1 MRKADYTYEI
11 KNDVVSIIDLNLG
24 NLSVTNDIENILTE
38 INKTKNIIGKR
49 VTYRD
54 SEEEWSDFL
63 ADVKYYLLP
72 SSDTAMH
79 KRAKVV
85 MAMDSIYRSVGYS
98 HDSKKGEFYCILFV
112 RNIGKRNIIFV
123 FIFR

>member
-49 VTYRD
+49 FTD
-54 SEEEWSDFL
+54 NIFSGNSSQNPNADFFL
-63 ADVKYYLLP
+63 PDATSISSWADVI
-72 SSDTAMH
+72 TN
-79 KRAKVV
+79 
-85 MAMDSIYRSVGYS
+85 DSYELYVI
-98 HDSKKGEFYCILFV
+98 DL
-112 RNIGKRNIIFV
+112 IFN
-123 FIFR
+123 

>member
-54 SEEEWSDFL
+54 SEEEWSDVIPKWNGNICEDVRFKFL
-63 ADVKYYLLP
+63 GQDDIEL
-72 SSDTAMH
+72 
-79 KRAKVV
+79 
-85 MAMDSIYRSVGYS
+85 
-98 HDSKKGEFYCILFV
+98 
-112 RNIGKRNIIFV
+112 
-123 FIFR
+123 